1 MRCNFF
7 SPLIF
12 FPACFAFA
20 KAMAVNKHG
29 HDSVDGLPVPITPLR
44 DHHNERWPW
53 HNGDSSQEK
62 PGGWTERTEDAG
74 FFFLKMKDVSWKHN
88 INTTLT
94 LWGNSYMLV
103 GLRNRNVNVAAFLL
117 GARYVTVPLPAGIFY
132 FADGTCEILKDA
144 GWEALSWCG
153 LYMLWMR

>member
-7 SPLIF
+7 LLFSL
-12 FPACFAFA
+12 PACFAFA

-29 HDSVDGLPVPITPLR
+29 HDSVEGLPVPIMLPR

-62 PGGWTERTEDAG
+62 PGGWTERTEDAV
-74 FFFLKMKDVSWKHN
+74 LKKKKERCVLKTQHKYYFDFMRKQLH
-88 INTTLT
+88 
-94 LWGNSYMLV
+94 V
-103 GLRNRNVNVAAFLL
+103 G
-117 GARYVTVPLPAGIFY
+117 GATRPECHCRHLFIKSETCDRLPPCWYFY